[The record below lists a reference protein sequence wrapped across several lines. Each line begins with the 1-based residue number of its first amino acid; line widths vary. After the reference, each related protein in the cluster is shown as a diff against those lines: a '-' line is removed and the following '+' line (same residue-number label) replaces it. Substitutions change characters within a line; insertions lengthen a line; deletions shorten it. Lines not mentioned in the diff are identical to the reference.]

1 MVVVVER
8 DGDGVVCY
16 FGVESKIISVY
27 TFGLL
32 QKLIK
37 DNPLPTSHVGSRLF
51 CSVMV
56 IMRMIIFVLC
66 SLQGNWRSSRDP
78 RLTR

>member
-1 MVVVVER
+1 MLFWSR
-8 DGDGVVCY
+8 KSNY
-16 FGVESKIISVY
+16 FRVHARL
-27 TFGLL
+27 FFA
-32 QKLIK
+32 KLIK
-37 DNPLPTSHVGSRLF
+37 DNPLPASRVGSCLF

-56 IMRMIIFVLC
+56 IMRMIIFVLS